1 MMVARTG
8 KIAFVL
14 LAALCV
20 AACWEPTEREARW
33 SALGGRGE
41 VRVEIRAVTERDA
54 EAVLEDMQEA
64 FSTIET
70 NMLSGRDA
78 GELGRLNRAAAE
90 EYWPVE
96 DRDLYRCLLL
106 ALDYAKASKGAFDP
120 TVGGLMDLYQMTATT
135 PAPSEI
141 EPLLDAVGWQYVA
154 VAEEARSFRFRRPG
168 LSLDLGGVAKGF
180 ALDAAARA
188 FARPGSLGGL
198 LQMGGNFYTWGH
210 AAGKQE
216 WTVGLPDPRKPQRV
230 LLEVRLANRGIAIS
244 GRGPGRLVLDPGTG
258 LPAAGDL
265 IAAVGIADSAADAD
279 ALSTALYVSGSLG
292 GADLLSRMKRTEAV
306 LLVEEEKGACYL
318 LASASLRGRL
328 TPSAELLDECDG
340 DIRYLLPPTS
350 F

>member
-1 MMVARTG
+1 MMKVRLEQ
-8 KIAFVL
+8 IAFVL
-14 LAALCV
+14 LTSIVLT
-20 AACWEPTEREARW
+20 ACWEPTEREARW
-33 SALGGRGE
+33 SVLNGRGE
-41 VRVEIRAVTERDA
+41 VRVEIRTVTEKDA

-64 FSTIET
+64 FSTIEAS
-70 NMLSGRDA
+70 MLSGRDA

-96 DRDLYRCLLL
+96 DMDLYRCLLL
-106 ALDYAKASKGAFDP
+106 ALDYAKASNGAFDP
-120 TVGGLMDLYQMTATT
+120 TVGSLMDLYQSKATT

-141 EPLLDAVGWQYVA
+141 EPVLEAVGWQYVA

-210 AAGKQE
+210 AAGKEE
-216 WTVGLPDPRKPQRV
+216 WTVGLPDPRDPGRV

-244 GRGPGRLVLDPGTG
+244 GRGPGRTVLDPGTG
-258 LPAAGDL
+258 LPASSDL

-292 GADLLSRMKRTEAV
+292 GADLLGRMKRTEAIM
-306 LLVEEEKGACYL
+306 LVEEDNGACYL

-340 DIRYLLPPTS
+340 DVRYLLPPTS